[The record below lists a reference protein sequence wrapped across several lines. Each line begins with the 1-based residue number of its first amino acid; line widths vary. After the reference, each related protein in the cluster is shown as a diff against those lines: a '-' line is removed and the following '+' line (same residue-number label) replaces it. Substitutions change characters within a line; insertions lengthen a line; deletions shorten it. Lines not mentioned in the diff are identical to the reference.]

1 MMDKPE
7 EFKVNSKNLDLNL
20 DFDFS
25 ITANEGKICVPGV
38 ASGAASTTG
47 GTCRGECHRPVFL
60 LCTFASVCTSS
71 QIPKMHRPT
80 ETRLPRICLN

>member
-7 EFKVNSKNLDLNL
+7 EFKVNSRNLDLNL
-20 DFDFS
+20 DFGFS

-38 ASGAASTTG
+38 ASSAASTTG
-47 GTCRGECHRPVFL
+47 GACRGECRCAAFIL
-60 LCTFASVCTSS
+60 RTFASISTSS